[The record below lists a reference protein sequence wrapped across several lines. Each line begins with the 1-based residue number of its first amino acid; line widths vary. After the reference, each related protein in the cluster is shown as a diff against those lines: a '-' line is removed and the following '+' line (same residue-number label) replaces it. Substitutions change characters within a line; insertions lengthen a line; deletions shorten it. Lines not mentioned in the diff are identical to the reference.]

1 MGKSGYLPDISGEF
15 KYFKTYALNE
25 FKQGNYNGAYAGLVN
40 LNRCLGEEY
49 NVIVSNTLYE
59 KESNVSQVYLC
70 NFCYQEEKK
79 VINQGEEDEYIKTIE
94 VPRRIP
100 ITQVLVYDQKL
111 SYLDCILN
119 KGDSRKAWDCSFCGN
134 INLIENTTQ
143 IIPKRQQPY
152 SLKVVPECPVKL
164 NGIRD
169 RVTFRAEF
177 SRWFHL
183 FLEEISSQE
192 VLYRTEWKAQ
202 NEGEEMTAYK
212 DKGDLE

>member
-1 MGKSGYLPDISGEF
+1 MGKSGYLPDISSQF
-15 KYFKTYALNE
+15 HYFKSLALNE
-25 FKQGNYNGAYAGLVN
+25 LKQGNWNGATSGLNN

-49 NVIVSNTLYE
+49 CVIISNSLYE

-70 NFCYQEEKK
+70 NYCTQEEKK
-79 VINQGEEDEYIKTIE
+79 VINQGEEDEHIKIIQ
-94 VPRRIP
+94 VPTRNP
-100 ITQVLVYDQKL
+100 INQVIVYDQKL
-111 SYLDCILN
+111 LYVDAILN
-119 KGDSRKAWDCSFCGN
+119 GGEKRKVWDCLQCGKT
-134 INLIENTTQ
+134 NLIENTTQ
-143 IIPKRQQPY
+143 IIPKREQPY
-152 SLKVVPECPVKL
+152 SLKVVPECPVKQ

-169 RVTFRAEF
+169 RINFRVDF
-177 SRWFHL
+177 TKWFYL